1 MQSFTLHPGSIN
13 DFAKVHKNRVKYI
26 VRHFLKYLILIV
38 LGLSIGLSSALASEM
53 REIELTDGSVISG
66 EIVSLSKGV
75 YTVRSEALGSIQIR
89 ESKIRAI
96 RTAGPRREGTGDQ
109 VNSIEQKMTG
119 DADIMSMVKSL
130 RSDPDFQEILRDP
143 EVIKAVQAGDI
154 AALMAN
160 PKFMKLLNKQ
170 AVQRIKDKISR

>member
-1 MQSFTLHPGSIN
+1 VRSFLT
-13 DFAKVHKNRVKYI
+13 
-26 VRHFLKYLILIV
+26 YLILI
-38 LGLSIGLSSALASEM
+38 LFGLIIGISSVLASEM
-53 REIELTDGSVISG
+53 REIDLIDGSVISG

-75 YTVRSEALGSIQIR
+75 YTVRSGALGTIQIR

-96 RTAGPRREGTGDQ
+96 RTKGPGRQDTGDQ
-109 VNSIEQKMTG
+109 VNSVEQKMIG

-130 RSDPDFQEILRDP
+130 QSDPDFQAILQDP
-143 EVIKAVQAGDI
+143 EVVKAVQAGDI

-170 AVQRIKDKISR
+170 AVQQIKNKISQ

>member
-1 MQSFTLHPGSIN
+1 MRSFLT
-13 DFAKVHKNRVKYI
+13 
-26 VRHFLKYLILIV
+26 YLILI
-38 LGLSIGLSSALASEM
+38 LFGLIIGISSVLASEM
-53 REIELTDGSVISG
+53 REIDLIDGSVISG

-75 YTVRSEALGSIQIR
+75 YTVRSGALGTIQIR

-96 RTAGPRREGTGDQ
+96 RTKGPGRQDTGDQ
-109 VNSIEQKMTG
+109 VNSVEQKMIG

-130 RSDPDFQEILRDP
+130 QSDPDFQAILQDP
-143 EVIKAVQAGDI
+143 EVVKAVQAGDI

-170 AVQRIKDKISR
+170 AVQQIKNKISQ

>member
-1 MQSFTLHPGSIN
+1 MRSFLT
-13 DFAKVHKNRVKYI
+13 
-26 VRHFLKYLILIV
+26 YLILI
-38 LGLSIGLSSALASEM
+38 LFGLIIGISSVLASEM
-53 REIELTDGSVISG
+53 REIDLIDGSVISG

-75 YTVRSEALGSIQIR
+75 YTVRSGALGTIQIR

-96 RTAGPRREGTGDQ
+96 RTKGPGRQDTGDQ
-109 VNSIEQKMTG
+109 VNSVEQKMIG

-130 RSDPDFQEILRDP
+130 QSDPDFQAILQDP
-143 EVIKAVQAGDI
+143 EVVKAVQASDI

-170 AVQRIKDKISR
+170 AVQQIKNKISQ